1 MKVKV
6 NNQTN
11 VIIYCRVSTDEQRK
25 GTSVEVQ
32 EERLREYCKRMGYN
46 IIELPNFK
54 EDESAKTF
62 KKRPV
67 MQSILKYI
75 KSHKK
80 EVDKLLF
87 LRWNR
92 FSRDLPQAANV
103 VQDLRFMGVEP
114 NAIEEEID
122 FNNSNWPTLLGIYIG
137 QAQGD
142 NLSRSKATKDGIYG
156 TASQGKCY
164 NKAPR
169 GYKNK
174 HRVDANG
181 MVIEKYVEFSE
192 EARSIRKAFEEFAKS
207 TISADYARRRYC
219 PQIAESTFMGMLR
232 NPFYMGKIKVPEY
245 NGKPSYLVDGQH
257 EPLIS
262 EETFQKMQ
270 ELLDGKKKGKPKLC
284 KPTNPDLFLRKFLVC
299 PICGHALTGAT
310 SRGNGGKYTYYNCC
324 HDAKHIRKRA
334 EDVNEGFAKYVGA
347 LKPKEEVLN
356 LYEEVLKDLHGDS
369 KREIQAEIDKLKKE
383 VAAKQSQIEEVEDL
397 LIMDKNHSD
406 RYNRILERYEKEVS
420 ELQTRISALELTKR
434 ENIEP
439 KLDYAILLI
448 NNIDKYIRDAPLE
461 TKIKLIGS
469 IFEDKI
475 EFDGEKYRTN
485 SYNKVLDL
493 IFQQT
498 NELRGDKKEK
508 GERNS
513 SFSNSVP
520 RPGVEPGWI
529 LLHWCLRP
537 ARLPIPPSGH
547 LFFQMCCKGSAYF

>member
-1 MKVKV
+1 M
-6 NNQTN
+6 
-11 VIIYCRVSTDEQRK
+11 
-25 GTSVEVQ
+25 
-32 EERLREYCKRMGYN
+32 
-46 IIELPNFK
+46 
-54 EDESAKTF
+54 
-62 KKRPV
+62 
-67 MQSILKYI
+67 
-75 KSHKK
+75 
-80 EVDKLLF
+80 
-87 LRWNR
+87 
-92 FSRDLPQAANV
+92 
-103 VQDLRFMGVEP
+103 
-114 NAIEEEID
+114 
-122 FNNSNWPTLLGIYIG
+122 
-137 QAQGD
+137 
-142 NLSRSKATKDGIYG
+142 
-156 TASQGKCY
+156 
-164 NKAPR
+164 
-169 GYKNK
+169 
-174 HRVDANG
+174 
-181 MVIEKYVEFSE
+181 
-192 EARSIRKAFEEFAKS
+192 
-207 TISADYARRRYC
+207 
-219 PQIAESTFMGMLR
+219 
-232 NPFYMGKIKVPEY
+232 
-245 NGKPSYLVDGQH
+245 
-257 EPLIS
+257 
-262 EETFQKMQ
+262 
-270 ELLDGKKKGKPKLC
+270 
-284 KPTNPDLFLRKFLVC
+284 
-299 PICGHALTGAT
+299 
-310 SRGNGGKYTYYNCC
+310 
-324 HDAKHIRKRA
+324 
-334 EDVNEGFAKYVGA
+334 
-347 LKPKEEVLN
+347 KPKEEVLN

-520 RPGVEPGWI
+520 RPGVEPGWM

-537 ARLPIPPSGH
+537 ARLPIPPSGQ
-547 LFFQMCCKGSAYF
+547 LSSGTCFPLIAVQR